1 MRGGQLREGDI
12 LARRYILKQPVGKGG
27 MSVVWRAWDS
37 TLERTVAVKV
47 LDGPIGTDGGDRDR
61 IRREARAAA
70 RIEHP
75 NAIGVYD
82 YGETVTPRGRIA
94 AYVVMQLLDGTS
106 LAGRLVDGPLPWPE
120 AVAVASTVAE
130 VLHAAHRRGVVHRD
144 VTAENVML
152 TTDGVKLLDFGIAAD
167 IGQREEALT
176 FGTPPYV
183 APERLVGSPAS
194 GSTDVYA
201 LGVLLFEMLT
211 GAPPYRADTWEELEL
226 ALADGRRPV
235 FALPGLPPAVSA
247 ACLRCLSFDPL
258 ARPTAAEV
266 ATILATVLGTPAGA
280 LSRVNRR
287 RWLLAVSVPLSLG
300 VVLAVLALL
309 LDDRAPGLS
318 GNGAAPAP
326 SVSIFIS
333 YPPPVVVR
341 PSGTPPPSSAGASRG
356 GPSSSARQP
365 SPGGSTPPGPSAT
378 PSLSPQA
385 AGKAVLD
392 VVDRRSA
399 SGEIRDDVVLDLRNQ
414 VNNLVAEPAD
424 AARRIDS
431 LRRNLSD
438 RRREQAMSEAAYQE
452 LDAAVVVLG
461 ETLT

>member
-1 MRGGQLREGDI
+1 M
-12 LARRYILKQPVGKGG
+12 LARRYILKETVGTGG

-47 LDGPIGTDGGDRDR
+47 LDGPVGTDGGDRDR

-94 AYVVMQLLDGTS
+94 AYVVMQLLDGAS
-106 LAGRLVDGPLPWPE
+106 LASRLVSGPLPWSE

-144 VTAENVML
+144 VTPENVML

-183 APERLVGSPAS
+183 APERLTGAPAS

-211 GAPPYRADTWEELEL
+211 GAAPYPADTWEELDR
-226 ALADGRRPV
+226 ALAAGRRPGLAV
-235 FALPGLPPAVSA
+235 PGLPPAVA
-247 ACLRCLSFDPL
+247 AVCLRCLSFDPL

-266 ATILATVLGTPAGA
+266 AAILGAPAG
-280 LSRVNRR
+280 VTRR
-287 RWLLAVSVPLSLG
+287 RWLLAASVPLALG
-300 VVLAVLALL
+300 VVLAGLALL
-309 LDDRAPGLS
+309 LNTDSDPGGIAAPG
-318 GNGAAPAP
+318 P
-326 SVSIFIS
+326 SVSIVVS
-333 YPPPVVVR
+333 VQPPVLVQ
-341 PSGTPPPSSAGASRG
+341 PSGGHLPTGSASRG
-356 GPSSSARQP
+356 VPPPGRTPSSVAP
-365 SPGGSTPPGPSAT
+365 TPSAQ
-378 PSLSPQA
+378 PSLSPEA
-385 AGKAVLD
+385 AGKAVLAI
-392 VVDRRSA
+392 VDRRA
-399 SGEIRDDVVLDLRNQ
+399 AAGEIRDDVVLDLRNQ
-414 VNNLVAEPAD
+414 VNNLLFSPAD
-424 AARRIDS
+424 ADRRIEALRQS
-431 LRRNLSD
+431 LAN
-438 RRREQAMSEAAYQE
+438 RRREPKSLSEDAYQE
-452 LDAAVVVLG
+452 LDAAVVVFGKSLAV
-461 ETLT
+461 